1 MRSTQEAKKKHAEA
15 IRGNIYKR
23 VKDKKVTTAITK
35 VKNVTPAQTA
45 KGEAEKIDVK
55 KQKSLI
61 KVDKQATS
69 KIVTKLQDTFH
80 SKDKKPRYKSTV
92 GKGLKFTRGL
102 GAFTLFSSVT
112 GVLRARKEL
121 KDSGVKDPSVLETM
135 SQMYIPKSNFQINQ
149 YKERKKLARAI

>member
-1 MRSTQEAKKKHAEA
+1 M
-15 IRGNIYKR
+15 
-23 VKDKKVTTAITK
+23 
-35 VKNVTPAQTA
+35 
-45 KGEAEKIDVK
+45 EKIN
-55 KQKSLI
+55 L
-61 KVDKQATS
+61 AT
-69 KIVTKLQDTFH
+69 K
-80 SKDKKPRYKSTV
+80 V

-121 KDSGVKDPSVLETM
+121 KSAGVKDPSVLETM